1 MPFICFHGAENTA
14 SYNKKDIC
22 KTTFDKKGE
31 DTMKRYICQ
40 ACGYEYEERLGEPDN
55 GIAPGTEWDRV
66 PEDYTCPLCGVGKDQ
81 FSEA

>member
-1 MPFICFHGAENTA
+1 
-14 SYNKKDIC
+14 
-22 KTTFDKKGE
+22 
-31 DTMKRYICQ
+31 MKRYICQ

-81 FSEA
+81 LSEA